1 MTHVRGNVLR
11 TDRTDV
17 IQDSEIQEAIEN
29 ARRIKDPYFQLRAV
43 AVLSLLRIS
52 GKRRGEVA
60 IIPLDNFSVKPEY
73 LEVKFILEK
82 KRTKTK
88 LNKISTKQFPLDDPL
103 TQNVIEYLN
112 YLEKLTP
119 KPKFWLP
126 TGKAVFGTYIINP
139 NKALTGRQVFN
150 IVRNNSE
157 KIWPHLNRETVGAD
171 VVAQDDSINA
181 VFKVQQTLD
190 LENFETAFRY
200 VKRFSKQIIKRA
212 Q

>member
-1 MTHVRGNVLR
+1 LTHVRGNVLR

-200 VKRFSKQIIKRA
+200 VKRFSKQIITRA